1 MSWDC
6 VSKHLGSLEVI
17 LNQSP
22 DQSLFVLHVWSSID
36 NAEND
41 PGDWLWRKK
50 CLHCPDYWCLS
61 ASLKGLV
68 LTGATSS
75 LCIGVGIKTISLQR
89 DELLLSSSYLTVV
102 STITVNSGFDPRP
115 LHAVFITKR
124 GLMETNGWNHT
135 DRSRILK
142 PYRLVRTAHC
152 RLDDN
157 WIRPLGSKRWV
168 IMSQQQLQAF
178 IS

>member
-75 LCIGVGIKTISLQR
+75 LCTGVGIKTISLQS

-102 STITVNSGFDPRP
+102 STIT
-115 LHAVFITKR
+115 
-124 GLMETNGWNHT
+124 GW
-135 DRSRILK
+135 I
-142 PYRLVRTAHC
+142 
-152 RLDDN
+152 
-157 WIRPLGSKRWV
+157 LGSILAPCMLFLSPRGVWWRPMV
-168 IMSQQQLQAF
+168 ETTPTDQGSLNRTVLCGLPTVDWMTTELDH
-178 IS
+178 